1 MPQVYSTVSAVSN
14 ESNALYVNGN
24 TVTPKFAIISAST
37 SGDNTVVSAVSGKKI
52 RVLHYSL
59 VCAAA
64 VTLTWKSGTAT
75 NISGG
80 MAFGANNG
88 ISTPY
93 SPQGLFE
100 TASGQALVLSLST
113 DASVGGHLT
122 YIEV

>member
-1 MPQVYSTVSAVSN
+1 MPQVYSTVSAISN

-24 TVTPKFAIISAST
+24 IVTPKFAVISASA
-37 SGDNTVVSAVSGKKI
+37 SGDNTVVSAVTGKKI

-64 VTLTWKSGTAT
+64 VTLTWKSGTTA
-75 NISGG
+75 ISGG
-80 MAFGANNG
+80 MAFGTNNG